1 MHKGEIISM
10 KEQTHHPL
18 LTSLLEQFALSPFT
32 PPGNVGKWQ
41 SFLNRLDHI
50 LVYDLDNTYLL
61 VFKKIFKEATEGIAI
76 HFLDEDR
83 IEANPALCRMLQQ
96 SCSEVN
102 RWNLR
107 DFALHFDP
115 RTRMT
120 VRKELET
127 NGSYHGEA
135 ILTASDHTPI
145 TVWLT
150 IDTIY
155 NDATRQPTHRVAM
168 ITDISQLEASRR
180 QLHFIATHDQLTQLP
195 NRTMLIKKLDL
206 ILARHRRDHQKGA
219 LLFIDLDNFKTIND
233 TAGHAVGDHVLI
245 ECTSRIA
252 RQLRPHDTFGRLGGD
267 EFLIILEGLHHRES
281 AAYMARKILHA
292 LKKPFHCDEKVFEL
306 GASIGIAF
314 FPQHGIRSEPLIH
327 HADLAMYQAKKRGKN
342 RFFYYNE
349 SLERTIHTN
358 HRIEQAL
365 RSALEHDGFHL
376 LYQPIIDAMTG
387 RVVSV
392 EALLRMN
399 DTTVPSH
406 NEPDVFIAI
415 AEQSGLI
422 LKIGQW
428 VFHEACR
435 QLAEWR
441 TEGVE
446 DLVVAVNVSRR
457 QLNDES
463 WDDFV
468 HETLHQYHL
477 SPAQIDL
484 EITETALMTS
494 PGSGVEA
501 IRRLKRAGFHISI
514 DDFGTGFS
522 SLSNLKNF
530 SMDKL
535 KIDKSFIRGIM
546 TNGSDHAIVAAS
558 ITLGHAMGLTV
569 IAEGVETDAQR
580 RKLLQS
586 GCDEIQ
592 GFLLGRPGTAE
603 ETLRLLR
610 QTHSE

>member
-1 MHKGEIISM
+1 M
-10 KEQTHHPL
+10 KAQTYHHL
-18 LTSLLEQFALSPFT
+18 LTSLLERFDLSPSA
-32 PPGNVGKWQ
+32 PPAGPVHWQ
-41 SFLNRLDHI
+41 AFLKALDP
-50 LVYDLDNTYLL
+50 LLPNEQDNTYLL
-61 VFKKIFKEATEGIAI
+61 VFKKIFDEATEGIAI
-76 HFLDEDR
+76 QFLEKDC
-83 IEANPALCRMLQQ
+83 IEVNPAFCRMVRQ
-96 SCSEVN
+96 SCTTVDKWS
-102 RWNLR
+102 LQ

-115 RTRMT
+115 RTRMSA
-120 VRKELET
+120 RRDLAA

-135 ILTASDHTPI
+135 IMTASDHTPI

-155 NDATRQPTHRVAM
+155 DDATRQPTHRVAM

-180 QLHFIATHDQLTQLP
+180 QLHFVATHDQLTQLP

-206 ILARHRRDHQKGA
+206 ILASHRRNHKKGA

-233 TAGHAVGDHVLI
+233 TAGHAVGDRVLI

-267 EFLIILEGLHHRES
+267 EFLIVLEGLHHRES
-281 AAYMARKILHA
+281 AAYMARKILHT

-314 FPQHGIRSEPLIH
+314 FPQHGTRSETLIH

-342 RFFYYNE
+342 RFFYYNQ
-349 SLERTIHTN
+349 SLEKAIRTN

-392 EALLRMN
+392 EALLRMS

-441 TEGVE
+441 AEGVE
-446 DLVVAVNVSRR
+446 DLVIAVNISRR

-468 HETLHQYHL
+468 RETLQQYHL
-477 SPAQIDL
+477 SPTQIDL

-535 KIDKSFIRGIM
+535 KIDKSFIGGIM

-586 GCDEIQ
+586 GCDEMQ

-610 QTHSE
+610 QTHSG

>member
-1 MHKGEIISM
+1 M
-10 KEQTHHPL
+10 KAHTHHHL
-18 LTSLLEQFALSPFT
+18 LASLLERFALSPST
-32 PPGNVGKWQ
+32 PPADPKQWQ
-41 SFLNRLDHI
+41 AFLTMLDH
-50 LVYDLDNTYLL
+50 LLLHAQDSTYLL
-61 VFKKIFKEATEGIAI
+61 VIKKIFDEATEGIAI
-76 HFLDEDR
+76 HFLDQDH
-83 IEANPALCRMLQQ
+83 IEANPAFCRMIRRR
-96 SCSEVN
+96 CEEVHT
-102 RWNLR
+102 WNLK
-107 DFALHFDP
+107 DFSLHFDP
-115 RTRMT
+115 QTRMA
-120 VRKELET
+120 VRKGLET
-127 NGSYHGEA
+127 EGCYQGEA
-135 ILTASDHTPI
+135 LLTASDHTPI

-155 NDATRQPTHRVAM
+155 DETTRQPTQRVAM
-168 ITDISQLEASRR
+168 VTDISQIEASRK

-195 NRTMLIKKLDL
+195 NRIMLIKKLDL
-206 ILARHRRDHQKGA
+206 ILARHRRHQQQGA
-219 LLFIDLDNFKTIND
+219 LLFVDLDNFKTIND
-233 TAGHAVGDHVLI
+233 TAGHAVGDRVLI
-245 ECTSRIA
+245 ECTTRIA
-252 RQLRPHDTFGRLGGD
+252 EQLRPHDTFGRLGGD
-267 EFLIILEGLHHRES
+267 EFLIILEDLRYRES
-281 AAYMARKILHA
+281 AAYMARKILRA
-292 LKKPFHCDEKVFEL
+292 LKKPFFHDEKVFEL
-306 GASIGIAF
+306 GASIGITF
-314 FPQHGIRSEPLIH
+314 FPQHGTRSETLIH

-342 RFFYYNE
+342 RFFYYNK
-349 SLERTIHTN
+349 SLERVIRIHHT
-358 HRIEQAL
+358 IEQAL
-365 RSALEHDGFHL
+365 RSALKEDGFYL

-392 EALLRMN
+392 EALLRMK

-406 NEPDVFIAI
+406 NEPDVFISI

-435 QLAEWR
+435 QLADWR
-441 TEGVE
+441 TKGVK
-446 DLVVAVNVSRR
+446 DLVMAVNLSRK

-468 HETLHQYHL
+468 RETLQQYHL

-494 PGSGVEA
+494 PSSGVDA

-558 ITLGHAMGLTV
+558 VALGHAMGLTV

-586 GCDEIQ
+586 GCDEMQ
-592 GFLLGRPGTAE
+592 GFLLGRPGTADE
-603 ETLRLLR
+603 IFHRIQQTLAG
-610 QTHSE
+610 